1 MSTFEQAFPDKADG
15 TSRILQGIPT
25 GTSKEDIRSLSIE
38 RGIATPEE
46 WEQWAPELTPTSEKV
61 TGWMKENAE
70 VPSGLGGAAMGALAG
85 LPFGPVGVAVGSIAG
100 GATGSAG
107 GSLLSDH
114 LTGDELDYGTAVQ
127 EAAISLGLDVGT
139 LGLGKFAFKPLAAFY
154 KQQKAN
160 GMSVQETA
168 DIVVSQ
174 ARAGSG
180 EAGSEES
187 LKASQSLLAQGGATL
202 TPYQAGTATGWQVF
216 QEKLG
221 RLGFFGAKDF
231 EQNATQVNKVVNDS
245 FMEIVGKQGDQ
256 AFDPDGLGSSIHG
269 LILAGKSSLSKTYD
283 EGLTKIKGTMAGRL
297 APIAPTKNVLDKFL
311 KDNANP
317 LYGALEP
324 ATQKVIDDVLTNIDK
339 LDSHSIAAKTLIEFE
354 KNFKAKIRSI
364 SDPQSPDF
372 NDNAARQLG
381 DLSSKFRDAVQQ
393 SLNVTDKGAAKAYGE
408 LNKQYAEGINTLLPV
423 VNKGIM
429 LSGNKGTFEGLG
441 NALVG
446 DGSLGATR
454 ALFDSI
460 DEAFKQIGGP
470 TIYFAGAAEV
480 KSTVRQGYLKK
491 IMKDIG
497 QEGFDT
503 TKYKSLALDMA
514 NPKKQARLAFIMGD
528 EYKSVK
534 QLINTMAESSVKP
547 QSNIGEL
554 ALRAREFG
562 TAQAIGASVLGG
574 VAYGTGAVAE
584 AAMGAALIF
593 TVPLFMAKAAIN
605 PKHVNKILAFEKVDF
620 KGNKTA
626 MTTAMSNLVGD
637 IMLDQTEDVREE
649 IMNETNNLVFGTN

>member
-1 MSTFEQAFPDKADG
+1 
-15 TSRILQGIPT
+15 
-25 GTSKEDIRSLSIE
+25 
-38 RGIATPEE
+38 
-46 WEQWAPELTPTSEKV
+46 
-61 TGWMKENAE
+61 
-70 VPSGLGGAAMGALAG
+70 
-85 LPFGPVGVAVGSIAG
+85 
-100 GATGSAG
+100 
-107 GSLLSDH
+107 
-114 LTGDELDYGTAVQ
+114 
-127 EAAISLGLDVGT
+127 
-139 LGLGKFAFKPLAAFY
+139 
-154 KQQKAN
+154 
-160 GMSVQETA
+160 
-168 DIVVSQ
+168 
-174 ARAGSG
+174 
-180 EAGSEES
+180 
-187 LKASQSLLAQGGATL
+187 
-202 TPYQAGTATGWQVF
+202 
-216 QEKLG
+216 
-221 RLGFFGAKDF
+221 
-231 EQNATQVNKVVNDS
+231 
-245 FMEIVGKQGDQ
+245 
-256 AFDPDGLGSSIHG
+256 
-269 LILAGKSSLSKTYD
+269 
-283 EGLTKIKGTMAGRL
+283 
-297 APIAPTKNVLDKFL
+297 
-311 KDNANP
+311 
-317 LYGALEP
+317 
-324 ATQKVIDDVLTNIDK
+324 
-339 LDSHSIAAKTLIEFE
+339 
-354 KNFKAKIRSI
+354 
-364 SDPQSPDF
+364 
-372 NDNAARQLG
+372 
-381 DLSSKFRDAVQQ
+381 
-393 SLNVTDKGAAKAYGE
+393 
-408 LNKQYAEGINTLLPV
+408 
-423 VNKGIM
+423 M